1 VQLFEYAVVNGVL
14 FGLFYAFIGIGL
26 NLLFGVMRL
35 VNLAHGDLVVF
46 GGYLAYTLTTD
57 THMNPLWAIP
67 ISIPLALLFGLV
79 LYQVVVP
86 RLKHSADTETAS
98 LIVFF
103 GVSQIL
109 EAVATIIYGANQVTL
124 PLLGGPI
131 NLFGQGYPLSEV
143 ISAAMAIPA
152 LGLLYVYLY
161 RTRLG
166 LKTRAVMADEFEAIA
181 SGVRVRLVTTS
192 AFMIGIAYA
201 VSAGALNVYMLGGIN
216 PSTGA
221 ALTITAFTV
230 IIIGTLGNPLGT
242 AVGGLLVGLVSSL
255 TAAYATQWTQMVP
268 YALLLV
274 VILIK
279 PSGLFGS
286 KVRSA

>member
-143 ISAAMAIPA
+143 VSAAMAIPA

-161 RTRLG
+161 RTPRG
-166 LKTRAVMADEFEAIA
+166 R
-181 SGVRVRLVTTS
+181 
-192 AFMIGIAYA
+192 
-201 VSAGALNVYMLGGIN
+201 
-216 PSTGA
+216 
-221 ALTITAFTV
+221 
-230 IIIGTLGNPLGT
+230 
-242 AVGGLLVGLVSSL
+242 
-255 TAAYATQWTQMVP
+255 
-268 YALLLV
+268 
-274 VILIK
+274 
-279 PSGLFGS
+279 
-286 KVRSA
+286 